1 MAKEI
6 ERKFL
11 VKSDAWRAHATTA
24 IAIEQGYLSRQVDC
38 TVRVR
43 TWGEKAYLTVK
54 GKTQGATRL
63 EYEYEIPVDEA
74 REMLRE
80 LAQGEPLR
88 KTRFLVPADGGLMW
102 EIDVFEG
109 AHRGLVTAEIE
120 LPDEAQP
127 FVRPDWL
134 GEDVTGD
141 PRYFNSNL

>member
-11 VKSDAWRAHATTA
+11 VKSDAWRAYATRS

-43 TWGEKAYLTVK
+43 TWGEMAYLTVK

-88 KTRFLVPADGGLMW
+88 KTRFLVPADGGLIW